1 MHLLINSRVIKSQKL
16 LVKIFDSEVKPFG
29 SKVLNQK
36 LESKLATIVVYTKM
50 ARGEMARMIL
60 KHRLTDVE
68 MLKQFKWEGFYFR
81 PDLSDTNAF
90 MFVQDGF

>member
-1 MHLLINSRVIKSQKL
+1 
-16 LVKIFDSEVKPFG
+16 
-29 SKVLNQK
+29 
-36 LESKLATIVVYTKM
+36 
-50 ARGEMARMIL
+50 MARMIL